1 MPKVN
6 PKQKLL
12 FMIAG
17 SIALLVVAFF
27 LFLNSPLFEVA
38 HSQKEIH
45 LEAGTKPSTDPH
57 TYLEGDNWC
66 VALSYVDASAVKH
79 NTVGRYPIY
88 INHGLKKYT
97 TYANITDTT
106 APVVKSSAKNKTI
119 VPGAVISA
127 KNFGLE
133 IEDCSK
139 IERILFTNISSTK
152 FYTGLPEEETAEI
165 REAYLNGIAM
175 EAEDFQF
182 AFGGIYTLTI
192 SVQDAFY
199 NTSEV
204 ELTVTVEEPP
214 VIEAPSNFY
223 VANTPQ
229 INFADYIQ
237 AWDFIEGD
245 LDVSDVEID
254 NSKLNMSAPGTYPV
268 TFTITDK
275 YGLSATKTSNVHV
288 SSQKDLQA
296 LLDKHTINLATDV
309 VIGINGAYDSGY
321 YEDDNLILRQQNL
334 LPCVV
339 HIKNDFLDSFGSG
352 FIIEINNDFVTITT
366 NQHVIKN
373 DLVVEVTF
381 FDGESRFGSVV
392 ASNEESDIA
401 FIRIPINGADVDS
414 SVSSTYIQK
423 LRSIHIDKGYWES
436 LANNHKLAIAYT
448 CIDENGKVWNN
459 NIGYIVEKI
468 AIRDWNEFKGIKQTL
483 LSFNTIA
490 GTSGSAL
497 FDGHGQLMGMIRGYT
512 NYGSHRENIAV
523 PLSEILRYFELVFKY
538 KIN

>member
-6 PKQKLL
+6 QKQKLL
-12 FMIAG
+12 FIIAG
-17 SIALLVVAFF
+17 SISALVVFFF
-27 LFLNSPLFEVA
+27 LFLNSPLFEVTHA
-38 HSQKEIH
+38 QKELR

-57 TYLEGDNWC
+57 TYLEGNNWS
-66 VALSYVDASAVKH
+66 VALSYVDTSAVKH

-88 INHGLKKYT
+88 INHGFKKYT
-97 TYANITDTT
+97 TYVNIMDTT
-106 APVVKSSAKNKTI
+106 APVVKSSVKNKTI

-133 IEDCSK
+133 IEDCSE
-139 IERILFTNISSTK
+139 IERILFTKISSTK
-152 FYTGLPEEETAEI
+152 FYTGLPEEETVEI
-165 REAYLNGIAM
+165 REAYLNGITM

-182 AFGGIYTLTI
+182 SFGGIYTLTI

-214 VIEAPSNFY
+214 VIEVPSNFY

-229 INFADYIQ
+229 INFADYIR

-245 LDVSDVEID
+245 LDISDIEID
-254 NSKLNMSAPGTYPV
+254 TSKLNMSASGTYPV
-268 TFTITDK
+268 VFTVTDR
-275 YGLSATKTSNVHV
+275 YGLTATKTSNVHV
-288 SSQKDLQA
+288 SSQKNLQS
-296 LLDKHTINLATDV
+296 LLNKHTINLATDV
-309 VIGINGAYDSGY
+309 VIGVNGAYDSGY

-339 HIKNDFLDSFGSG
+339 HIKNDFLESFGSG
-352 FIIEINNDFVTITT
+352 FIIEINNDFVTIAT
-366 NQHVIKN
+366 NQHVIQN
-373 DLVVEVTF
+373 DLIVEVTF

-392 ASNEESDIA
+392 ASDEESDIA
-401 FIRIPINGADVDS
+401 FIRIPINGADADS

-423 LRSIHIDKGYWES
+423 LRSVHIDKGYWEG
-436 LANNHKLAIAYT
+436 LANNYKLAIAYT

-459 NIGYIVEKI
+459 NIGYIVGKI

-523 PLSEILRYFELVFKY
+523 PLCEILRYFELIFKY
-538 KIN
+538 KIT

>member
-27 LFLNSPLFEVA
+27 LFLNSPLFTVT
-38 HSQKEIH
+38 HTQKEVH
-45 LEAGTKPSTDPH
+45 LEAGAKPSTDPH
-57 TYLEGDNWC
+57 SYLEGDAWC
-66 VALSYVDASAVKH
+66 VSLSYVDTSSVKY

-88 INHGLKKYT
+88 ISHGLKKYT
-97 TYANITDTT
+97 TYVNITDTT
-106 APVVKSSAKNKTI
+106 APVVKSNVKNKTI
-119 VPGAVISA
+119 VPGAIISA

-133 IEDCSK
+133 IEDYSE
-139 IERILFTNISSTK
+139 IERILFTKISSTK
-152 FYTGLPEEETAEI
+152 FYTGLPEEETVEI
-165 REAYLNGIAM
+165 RDAYRKGIAM

-214 VIEAPSNFY
+214 VIEVPSNFY

-229 INFADYIQ
+229 INFEDYIRV
-237 AWDFIEGD
+237 WDFIEGD

-254 NSKLNMSAPGTYPV
+254 TSKLNMSASGTYPV
-268 TFTITDK
+268 VFTVTDK
-275 YGLSATKTSNVHV
+275 YGLAATKTSNVHV
-288 SSQKDLQA
+288 SSQKDLQT
-296 LLDKHTINLATDV
+296 LLNKHTINLTTDV

-334 LPCVV
+334 LPSIVY
-339 HIKNDFLDSFGSG
+339 IKNDFLESFGSG

-373 DLVVEVTF
+373 DLIVDVTF
-381 FDGESRFGSVV
+381 FDGEHRQGSVV
-392 ASNEESDIA
+392 ASNEENDIA
-401 FIRIPINGADVDS
+401 FIRIPINGNDAGS
-414 SVSSTYIQK
+414 SLSSTYIQK
-423 LRSIHIDKGYWES
+423 LRSMHIDKGYWDT
-436 LANNHKLAIAYT
+436 LANNCKLPIAYT
-448 CIDENGKVWNN
+448 CIDENGEVWNN

-468 AIRDWNEFKGIKQTL
+468 AIRDWNEFKGIKETL

-497 FDGHGQLMGMIRGYT
+497 FDGHGQLVGMIRGYT
-512 NYGSHRENIAV
+512 NYGNHRENIAV